1 MGYTPTCKDC
11 EKGQCSVCRGKGRV
25 WGMFGNCTRCSGQG
39 GKPCA
44 RHR

>member
-1 MGYTPTCKDC
+1 MGWEPRCKDC
-11 EKGQCSVCRGKGRV
+11 QAGTCSVCKGKGKV
-25 WGMFGNCTRCSGQG
+25 WGTFGNCTRCRGQG